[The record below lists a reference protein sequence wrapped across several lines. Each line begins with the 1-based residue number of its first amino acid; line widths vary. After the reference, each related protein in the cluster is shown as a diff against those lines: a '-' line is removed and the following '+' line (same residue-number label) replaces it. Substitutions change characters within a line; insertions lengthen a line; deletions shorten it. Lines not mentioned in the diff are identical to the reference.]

1 MTEVHQVAAKGFGA
15 EAAAYDRGRPSYP
28 PAAVDWLASMLR
40 ICPGSRVADLAA
52 GTGKLTELLAPHGCA
67 LVGVEPVGAMRDR
80 LRTRLPDT
88 ALVAGVAEAMPFAAA
103 SLDAVTVAQAFHW
116 FHPDQ
121 AMAELARVIRPGGR
135 LGLMWNARDRGV
147 DWVDRVWTIM
157 DRVERQ
163 APWRDHGQGGPRGAA
178 RWSERV
184 LTERPGWS
192 PWTEATFYHVQRL
205 THDQV
210 IDRIRSVSH
219 IAALPPARQRN
230 VLRQI
235 AAILTEHP
243 DTRDSS
249 TVSIGYRVDVRY
261 TERLDH
267 AAAKMRLDSLDEVE
281 VRARVTALADT
292 DRGVR
297 QCRRAL

>member
-1 MTEVHQVAAKGFGA
+1 LTEVHQVAAKGFGA

-28 PAAVDWLASMLR
+28 PDAVDWLASMLR
-40 ICPGSRVADLAA
+40 IRPGCRVADLAA
-52 GTGKLTELLAPHGCA
+52 GTGKLTELLASRGCD
-67 LVGVEPVGAMRDR
+67 LVAVEPVGAMRNR

-88 ALVAGVAEAMPFAAA
+88 ALVAGVAEAMPLAAA

-135 LGLMWNARDRGV
+135 LGLIWNARDRGV

-157 DRVERQ
+157 DRVERH
-163 APWRDHGQGGPRGAA
+163 APWRDHGQGGPRGAS

-184 LTERPGWS
+184 LAERPGWS

-219 IAALPPARQRN
+219 IAALPPARQQA
-230 VLRQI
+230 VLGEI

-243 DTRDSS
+243 DTRDVA
-249 TVSIGYRVDVRY
+249 TVSIGYRVDVRF

-267 AAAKMRLDSLDEVE
+267 PAAMMRLDSLVEVE